1 MCVRCALDVERS
13 DNCFA
18 WNVSQLEISRFK
30 ISLVVDWWMS
40 ENWGN
45 VCEFRV
51 ECEVNDERMRVECET
66 NEERM
71 LNGWC
76 VDDEWTMNEWGLKG
90 EKCGWN
96 MGEKGKMRKFGWF

>member
-1 MCVRCALDVERS
+1 MGDLGEMGELVDLGNLVIL
-13 DNCFA
+13 
-18 WNVSQLEISRFK
+18 VILLEMSANLK
-30 ISLVVDWWMS
+30 LVVLKSVDLSVVDWWMS

-71 LNGWC
+71 
-76 VDDEWTMNEWGLKG
+76 M
-90 EKCGWN
+90 CG
-96 MGEKGKMRKFGWF
+96 

>member
-1 MCVRCALDVERS
+1 MGDLGEMGELVDLGNLVIL
-13 DNCFA
+13 
-18 WNVSQLEISRFK
+18 VILLEMSANLK
-30 ISLVVDWWMS
+30 LVVLKSVDLSVVDWWMS

-71 LNGWC
+71 LNG
-76 VDDEWTMNEWGLKG
+76 
-90 EKCGWN
+90 
-96 MGEKGKMRKFGWF
+96 

>member
-13 DNCFA
+13 DNCFG

-51 ECEVNDERMRVECET
+51 ECETNEGEMWNEWWTDDEWTMSERWVNDERMRAKRGKMWV
-66 NEERM
+66 
-71 LNGWC
+71 
-76 VDDEWTMNEWGLKG
+76 
-90 EKCGWN
+90 KCG
-96 MGEKGKMRKFGWF
+96 